1 MSFFDE
7 LKQPAPRR
15 EEPVLTPEEAAEAEV
30 RRQLADPEVQRVA
43 AEMARTIRSACL
55 EARDRGERRIYG
67 LVTGFRDSR
76 SDFDGYDLP
85 VSYFARFTPWE
96 GGRPVWERRD
106 TCDPPGAKPGLFL
119 YSEWAEQQA
128 LLRLLAAALREDGFP
143 EGCVSPFDQRVL
155 YFFPAP
161 RWSRER
167 FGDFAGGV
175 TDYLIQ
181 ADIRW

>member
-1 MSFFDE
+1 MRFFDE

-30 RRQLADPEVQRVA
+30 LRRLADPEVQRVA

-67 LVTGFRDSR
+67 LVTGYRDSR

-96 GGRPVWERRD
+96 GGRPVRERRD
-106 TCDPPGAKPGLFL
+106 TCDPTGAKPGR
-119 YSEWAEQQA
+119 SS
-128 LLRLLAAALREDGFP
+128 RRCS
-143 EGCVSPFDQRVL
+143 GCWPPPSGRTASRRGASPPLTSGCSTSSRPPGGAGSRTGTS
-155 YFFPAP
+155 PA
-161 RWSRER
+161 
-167 FGDFAGGV
+167 G
-175 TDYLIQ
+175 
-181 ADIRW
+181 

>member
-30 RRQLADPEVQRVA
+30 LRRLADPEVQRVA

-76 SDFDGYDLP
+76 S
-85 VSYFARFTPWE
+85 
-96 GGRPVWERRD
+96 
-106 TCDPPGAKPGLFL
+106 
-119 YSEWAEQQA
+119 EWVE
-128 LLRLLAAALREDGFP
+128 
-143 EGCVSPFDQRVL
+143 S
-155 YFFPAP
+155 
-161 RWSRER
+161 SRSR
-167 FGDFAGGV
+167 SASR
-175 TDYLIQ
+175 TRMRSCLS
-181 ADIRW
+181 RSR

>member
-67 LVTGFRDSR
+67 LVTGYRDSR
-76 SDFDGYDLP
+76 SDFDG
-85 VSYFARFTPWE
+85 TPATRRAPSR
-96 GGRPVWERRD
+96 GSSSTANGRSSRRCCGCWPRPSGR
-106 TCDPPGAKPGLFL
+106 TASRRGASPPSTSGCSSLRRPPGGAG
-119 YSEWAEQQA
+119 S
-128 LLRLLAAALREDGFP
+128 GS
-143 EGCVSPFDQRVL
+143 GTSP
-155 YFFPAP
+155 
-161 RWSRER
+161 
-167 FGDFAGGV
+167 AG
-175 TDYLIQ
+175 
-181 ADIRW
+181 

>member
-30 RRQLADPEVQRVA
+30 LRRLADPEVQRVA

-67 LVTGFRDSR
+67 LVTGYRDSR

-96 GGRPVWERRD
+96 GGLPQPERRVVY
-106 TCDPPGAKPGLFL
+106 DPRNERADFAV
-119 YSEWAEQQA
+119 YDEWAEREA
-128 LLRLLAAALREDGFP
+128 LLRLLAEALREDGFP
-143 EGCVSPFDQRVL
+143 EGCLSPFDQRVL

-167 FGDFAGGV
+167 FGDYLGGD
-175 TDYLIQ
+175 TRYLLQ
-181 ADIRW
+181 VDIRW

>member
-1 MSFFDE
+1 MRKGAECDEIFDE

-30 RRQLADPEVQRVA
+30 LRRLADPEVQRVA

-67 LVTGFRDSR
+67 LVTGYRDSR

-96 GGRPVWERRD
+96 GGSRCGSGGTPATRRAPSRGSSS
-106 TCDPPGAKPGLFL
+106 TANGRSSRRCSGCWPPPT
-119 YSEWAEQQA
+119 
-128 LLRLLAAALREDGFP
+128 LR
-143 EGCVSPFDQRVL
+143 
-155 YFFPAP
+155 
-161 RWSRER
+161 
-167 FGDFAGGV
+167 
-175 TDYLIQ
+175 
-181 ADIRW
+181 